1 MKEKL
6 TLFLALSF
14 VIGLTLYKTSVED
27 NTHNED
33 PIKKQLISNAEINS
47 SSREVKEKLVY
58 SESEKYRAQ
67 DYINKNWAA
76 DKTLNEA
83 AYRALGGKYT
93 EYWDNK
99 NIVMEKKLDA
109 ESTNNNNSVS
119 SLKVKSDLVDNIK

>member
-58 SESEKYRAQ
+58 TKFEKSRAQ